1 MYETI
6 VSSRGSSFFVSQG
19 KTGEQVYRCQVNR
32 EQCPNTLPIDK
43 HIDLVRK
50 YIRAFLY
57 RFAGMTSLNETSSRR
72 MIFLVVPSFCVI
84 EIIP

>member
-6 VSSRGSSFFVSQG
+6 VSSRRRPFFVSQG
-19 KTGEQVYRCQVNR
+19 KTGELVYGCQVNR

-50 YIRAFLY
+50 YIPGFP
-57 RFAGMTSLNETSSRR
+57 TSIRWHD
-72 MIFLVVPSFCVI
+72 VP
-84 EIIP
+84 E